1 MRLKYTSS
9 KSVAACEVRQ
19 GVDLDVT
26 LQTATEMTVTVT
38 EKAVMV
44 TKKAVTATE
53 KAVTAGAPL
62 EDWLHKD
69 TVERLAPYQ
78 YENTVERLAL
88 YQYKDIFHKISILL
102 THSILLKHL
111 KLFTFLSPYLL
122 ISLPSYLCT
131 FSLPYNLTILQPDDL
146 IHLIHNKLS

>member
-1 MRLKYTSS
+1 MRLRYTSS
-9 KSVAACEVRQ
+9 EDVAACEVKQ

-38 EKAVMV
+38 EKAVMM
-44 TKKAVTATE
+44 TEKTVTATE

-69 TVERLAPYQ
+69 TVGRLAPYQ
-78 YENTVERLAL
+78 YKDTVERLAL
-88 YQYKDIFHKISILL
+88 YQYENTVGRLAPYQYKDIFHKIFILL

-111 KLFTFLSPYLL
+111 KLFTSLPPYLL
-122 ISLPSYLCT
+122 TSLSSYLLT
-131 FSLPYNLTILQPDDL
+131 FISFHCRTT
-146 IHLIHNKLS
+146 